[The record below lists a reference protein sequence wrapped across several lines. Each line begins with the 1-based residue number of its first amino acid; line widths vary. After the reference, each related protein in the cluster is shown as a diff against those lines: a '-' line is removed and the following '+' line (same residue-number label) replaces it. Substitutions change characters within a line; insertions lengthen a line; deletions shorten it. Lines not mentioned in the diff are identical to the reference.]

1 MIALMSQTKLLDS
14 SNSLSD
20 IVGAVHTADTTYG
33 SIVLNA
39 DGTYTYTLDND
50 NSEVNALNDG
60 ETLTDTVEYTITD
73 GDGDTTTATLEITIN
88 GHTDGAPVIEIPV
101 DPEVPETPE
110 NEGAPEGA
118 GDKIVYEG
126 DDATPGSF
134 TVTAEAGVDTITVG
148 GQEIQDATDANPV
161 TITRPEGTLV
171 ITGYDA
177 TTGDV
182 SYTYDPNVQ
191 DHTGSAPNVDSY
203 EVVVT
208 DKNGVQSTDSLDIA
222 ITDSLPQ
229 ATDDANS
236 VTEDAADNTVSGN
249 VTDND
254 NFGLDG
260 EGTPAVTPITAD
272 TTYGSIVLNADGTYT
287 YTLDNDNS
295 EVNAL
300 NDGETLTD
308 TVEYTITDGDGDTTT
323 ATLTITINGRTEG
336 NPGVNVPDEGPKDP
350 SPVDPTDP
358 NSPLNEGN
366 PEGLGHK
373 TVYEGDGPVPGE
385 FTVTVDTIDPNTKIT
400 NINVGGT
407 DIAVDS
413 DGNIVETTID
423 TGKGALVIKSYNPET
438 GKVEY
443 TYDPEVQ
450 NHETD
455 APVLD
460 EIAIIVTD
468 SNSNEGRGSLDI
480 AITDSAPVAV
490 ADTRTVTEDDTNIT
504 GNVMGNDTINVDRP
518 VNVVAVAAGATIDES
533 LTTGVATVISGVYGD
548 LTIDSNGNYTYTTN
562 AAAQAL
568 NEGDSVTDVFSYVI
582 KDSDGDTSATTV
594 TMTVTGTNDIPVI
607 NTIVPVRV
615 SEEGLVGGIKDNIG
629 TSDTTNAVTASGTI
643 SFSDVDNTN
652 LGNFSV
658 TLNGPA
664 GIKVQGNEVIWTW
677 NAGTNTLTGTV
688 TLDGSSVKVMTIE
701 VGSIKSTG
709 TGFSADYKTTLLHAI
724 DHAPN
729 DSNAPVTSIEDELAI
744 DFGVVVNDGSD
755 DSQSAVLSVIVE
767 DDSPTLGL
775 GSISIPVEPVNS
787 NVMITLD
794 ISGSMNYSSGVSK
807 PGGGEYTRLEVAKQ
821 AINKLL
827 EGYDELGDVRVQLVT
842 FSTYANGNPG
852 NIANRWMTVS
862 EAKTIVSGLVASGGT
877 NYDAALDSATQAF
890 GETGKLENATN
901 YSYFLTDGNPTYGLT
916 SLGNLTDNKGTRSNP
931 WYDAINNDTT
941 LGGTQLTGPGNS
953 SNFNDAGIGTGE
965 EAAWIAFLESK
976 DIKSYA
982 FSMGTGVSDTTNLKP
997 IAYDGTPDG
1006 GGNTNDAELAKAIT
1020 NLNQLDDILLGTLP
1034 ASVSKNLIRGD
1045 LSPVHAGYG
1054 ADGGIIY
1061 EITIDNKTY
1070 RYNEASNKVFVDN
1083 VAVAYNVYNPATF
1096 DLTIKTAEGGVL
1108 VLDVLS
1114 GEYTYQAAASK
1125 FYQESIEFTVKD
1137 NDGDYVSSNQ
1147 ILDIYPKGDGVNLTG
1162 TADSDILIGRA
1173 AAPDVLNG
1181 GAGDDI
1187 IRGKSGNDI
1196 LTGGDGNDTFVWLAA
1211 DKGGLGTPD
1220 LDIITDLSPGD
1231 KIQLSDLLQGET
1243 LDDVVSMAKYVN
1255 LEGNVLHVSSNGGYT
1270 GGTYT
1275 AAQTDLNI
1283 QLNGFTG
1290 TVDDLI
1296 NNYII

>member
-1 MIALMSQTKLLDS
+1 M
-14 SNSLSD
+14 
-20 IVGAVHTADTTYG
+20 
-33 SIVLNA
+33 
-39 DGTYTYTLDND
+39 
-50 NSEVNALNDG
+50 
-60 ETLTDTVEYTITD
+60 
-73 GDGDTTTATLEITIN
+73 
-88 GHTDGAPVIEIPV
+88 P
-101 DPEVPETPE
+101 
-110 NEGAPEGA
+110 
-118 GDKIVYEG
+118 
-126 DDATPGSF
+126 
-134 TVTAEAGVDTITVG
+134 
-148 GQEIQDATDANPV
+148 
-161 TITRPEGTLV
+161 
-171 ITGYDA
+171 
-177 TTGDV
+177 
-182 SYTYDPNVQ
+182 
-191 DHTGSAPNVDSY
+191 
-203 EVVVT
+203 
-208 DKNGVQSTDSLDIA
+208 
-222 ITDSLPQ
+222 
-229 ATDDANS
+229 
-236 VTEDAADNTVSGN
+236 
-249 VTDND
+249 
-254 NFGLDG
+254 
-260 EGTPAVTPITAD
+260 
-272 TTYGSIVLNADGTYT
+272 
-287 YTLDNDNS
+287 
-295 EVNAL
+295 
-300 NDGETLTD
+300 
-308 TVEYTITDGDGDTTT
+308 
-323 ATLTITINGRTEG
+323 TEG
-336 NPGVNVPDEGPKDP
+336 PTAP

-366 PEGLGHK
+366 PGGLGDK
-373 TVYEGDGPVPGE
+373 TVYEGDGPVHGE

-413 DGNIVETTID
+413 DGSIVETTID
-423 TGKGALVIKSYNPET
+423 TGKGTLVVKSYNPET

-455 APVLD
+455 VPVLD
-460 EIAIIVTD
+460 KIAIIVTD
-468 SNSNEGRGSLDI
+468 SNNNKGRGSLDI

-504 GNVMGNDTINVDRP
+504 GNVMGNDTINVDGP
-518 VNVVAVAAGATIDES
+518 VTVVAVGAGATIDTS

-548 LTIDSNGNYTYTTN
+548 LTIDANGNYTYTTN

-568 NEGDSVTDVFSYVI
+568 NEGESVTDVFSYVI

-594 TMTVTGTNDIPVI
+594 IMTVTGTNDTPVI

-629 TSDTTNAVTASGTI
+629 TSDTTNAVTAGGTI
-643 SFSDVDNTN
+643 SFTDVDNTK
-652 LGNFSV
+652 LGDFSV

-664 GIKVQGNEVIWTW
+664 GIKVQGNEVIWKW
-677 NAGTNTLTGTV
+677 NAATNTLTGTV

-729 DSNAPVTSIEDELAI
+729 NPNASVTSIEDELAI
-744 DFGVVVNDGSD
+744 DFEVVVNDGSGG
-755 DSQSAVLSVIVE
+755 SQSAILPVIVE

-775 GSISIPVEPVNS
+775 GSISVPVEPVNS

-794 ISGSMNYSSGVSK
+794 ISGSMDYLSGVSK
-807 PGGGEYTRLEVAKQ
+807 PGGGQYTRLQVAEQ

-827 EGYDELGDVRVQLVT
+827 DGYDELGDVRVQLVT
-842 FSTYANGNPG
+842 FSTSANGNPG
-852 NIANRWMTVS
+852 NIVNRWMTVS
-862 EAKTIVSGLVASGGT
+862 EAKAIVSGLGASGGT
-877 NYDAALDSATQAF
+877 NYDAALYAATQAF
-890 GETGKLENATN
+890 EETGKLANATN
-901 YSYFLTDGNPTYGLT
+901 YSYFLTDGSPTYGLT
-916 SLGNLTDNKGTRSNP
+916 SPNNAVKIPASWGYP
-931 WYDAINNDTT
+931 EYYDTKQGVEDIT
-941 LGGTQLTGPGNS
+941 LGGSVRTGRGDS
-953 SNFNDAGIGTGE
+953 SNFRDAGIGAGE
-965 EAAWIAFLESK
+965 EAAWISFLESQ

-1006 GGNTNDAELAKAIT
+1006 SGNTNDAELAKAIT

-1034 ASVSKNLIRGD
+1034 PSVSKNLIRGD
-1045 LSPVHAGYG
+1045 LSASDAGYG
-1054 ADGGIIY
+1054 ADGGVIY
-1061 EITIDNKTY
+1061 EITIDTNTGPKTY
-1070 RYNEASNKVFVDN
+1070 RYDKDNNQVFVGTAV
-1083 VAVAYNVYNPATF
+1083 VAGTVYNPDTF

-1125 FYQESIEFTVKD
+1125 TYQESIEFTVKD

-1147 ILDIYPKGDGVNLTG
+1147 ILDIYLKGEGVNLTG

-1173 AAPDVLNG
+1173 AAPDILSG
-1181 GAGDDI
+1181 GAGNDI
-1187 IRGKSGNDI
+1187 IRGKSGNDT

-1211 DKGGLGTPD
+1211 DKGSLGTPD
-1220 LDIITDLSPGD
+1220 LDIITDLAPGD

-1290 TVDDLI
+1290 GVDDLI

>member
-1 MIALMSQTKLLDS
+1 MPPTDS
-14 SNSLSD
+14 
-20 IVGAVHTADTTYG
+20 
-33 SIVLNA
+33 
-39 DGTYTYTLDND
+39 
-50 NSEVNALNDG
+50 
-60 ETLTDTVEYTITD
+60 
-73 GDGDTTTATLEITIN
+73 
-88 GHTDGAPVIEIPV
+88 
-101 DPEVPETPE
+101 
-110 NEGAPEGA
+110 NEGAPKGA

-134 TVTAEAGVDTITVG
+134 TVTAQAGVDTITVG
-148 GQEIQDATDANPV
+148 GQEIQDATTDNPV
-161 TITRPEGTLV
+161 TITRDEGTLV
-171 ITGYDA
+171 ITGYNA
-177 TTGDV
+177 ETGEV

-191 DHTGSAPNVDSY
+191 DHEGSAPNVDSY

-208 DKNGVQSTDSLDIA
+208 DRNGVSSKDSLDIV

-229 ATDDANS
+229 AADDANS
-236 VTEDAADNTVSGN
+236 VTEDAADNTATGTVL
-249 VTDND
+249 TND

-260 EGTPAVTPITAD
+260 QGDPAVTPIVDQALK
-272 TTYGSIVLNADGTYT
+272 YGTITINADGTYT

-295 EVNAL
+295 DVNKL

-308 TVEYTITDGDGDTTT
+308 KVEYTITDGDGDKTT
-323 ATLTITINGRTEG
+323 ATLTITINGRTDG
-336 NPGVNVPDEGPKDP
+336 NPAVDVPTEGPTAP

-366 PEGLGHK
+366 PGGLGDK
-373 TVYEGDGPVPGE
+373 TVYEGDGPVHGE

-413 DGNIVETTID
+413 DGSIVETTID
-423 TGKGALVIKSYNPET
+423 TGKGTLVVKSYNPET

-455 APVLD
+455 VPVLD
-460 EIAIIVTD
+460 KIAIIVTD
-468 SNSNEGRGSLDI
+468 SNNNKGRGSLDI

-504 GNVMGNDTINVDRP
+504 GNVMGNDTINVDGP
-518 VNVVAVAAGATIDES
+518 VTVVAVGAGATIDTS

-548 LTIDSNGNYTYTTN
+548 LTIDANGNYTYTTN

-568 NEGDSVTDVFSYVI
+568 NEGESVTDVFSYVI

-594 TMTVTGTNDIPVI
+594 IMTVTGTNDTPVI

-629 TSDTTNAVTASGTI
+629 TSDTTNAVTAGGTI
-643 SFSDVDNTN
+643 SFTDVDNTK
-652 LGNFSV
+652 LGDFSV

-664 GIKVQGNEVIWTW
+664 GIKVQGNEVIWKW
-677 NAGTNTLTGTV
+677 NAATNTLTGTV

-729 DSNAPVTSIEDELAI
+729 NSNASVTSIEDELAI
-744 DFGVVVNDGSD
+744 DFEVVVNDGSGG
-755 DSQSAVLSVIVE
+755 SQSAILPVIVE

-775 GSISIPVEPVNS
+775 GSISVPVEPVNS

-794 ISGSMNYSSGVSK
+794 ISGSMDYLSGVSK
-807 PGGGEYTRLEVAKQ
+807 PGGGQYTRLQVAEQ

-827 EGYDELGDVRVQLVT
+827 DGYDELGDVRVQLVT
-842 FSTYANGNPG
+842 FSTSANGNPG
-852 NIANRWMTVS
+852 NIVNRWMTVS
-862 EAKTIVSGLVASGGT
+862 EAKAIVSGLGASGGT
-877 NYDAALDSATQAF
+877 NYDAALYAATQAF
-890 GETGKLENATN
+890 EETGKLANATN
-901 YSYFLTDGNPTYGLT
+901 YSYFLTDGSPTYGLT
-916 SLGNLTDNKGTRSNP
+916 SPNNAVKIPASWGYP
-931 WYDAINNDTT
+931 EYYDTKQGVEDIT
-941 LGGTQLTGPGNS
+941 LGGSVRTGRGDS
-953 SNFNDAGIGTGE
+953 SNFRDAGIGAGE
-965 EAAWIAFLESK
+965 EAAWISFLESQ

-1006 GGNTNDAELAKAIT
+1006 SGNTNDAELAKAIT

-1034 ASVSKNLIRGD
+1034 PSVSKNLIRGD
-1045 LSPVHAGYG
+1045 LSASDAGYG
-1054 ADGGIIY
+1054 ADGGVIY
-1061 EITIDNKTY
+1061 EITIDTNTGPKTY
-1070 RYNEASNKVFVDN
+1070 RYDKDNNQVFVGTAV
-1083 VAVAYNVYNPATF
+1083 VAGTVYNPDTF

-1125 FYQESIEFTVKD
+1125 TYQESIEFTVKD

-1147 ILDIYPKGDGVNLTG
+1147 ILDIYLKGEGVNLTG

-1173 AAPDVLNG
+1173 AAPDILSG
-1181 GAGDDI
+1181 GAGNDI
-1187 IRGKSGNDI
+1187 IRGKSGNDT

-1211 DKGGLGTPD
+1211 DKGSLGTPD
-1220 LDIITDLSPGD
+1220 LDIITDLAPGD

-1290 TVDDLI
+1290 GVDDLI

>member
-1 MIALMSQTKLLDS
+1 MPPTDS
-14 SNSLSD
+14 
-20 IVGAVHTADTTYG
+20 
-33 SIVLNA
+33 
-39 DGTYTYTLDND
+39 
-50 NSEVNALNDG
+50 
-60 ETLTDTVEYTITD
+60 
-73 GDGDTTTATLEITIN
+73 
-88 GHTDGAPVIEIPV
+88 
-101 DPEVPETPE
+101 
-110 NEGAPEGA
+110 NEGAPKGA

-134 TVTAEAGVDTITVG
+134 TVTAQAGVDTITVG
-148 GQEIQDATDANPV
+148 GQEIQDATTDNPV
-161 TITRPEGTLV
+161 TITRDEGTLV
-171 ITGYDA
+171 ITGYNA
-177 TTGDV
+177 ETGEV

-191 DHTGSAPNVDSY
+191 DHEGSAPNVDSY

-208 DKNGVQSTDSLDIA
+208 DRNGVSSKDSLDIV

-229 ATDDANS
+229 AADDANS
-236 VTEDAADNTVSGN
+236 VTEDAADNTATGTVL
-249 VTDND
+249 TND

-260 EGTPAVTPITAD
+260 QGDPAVTPIVDQALK
-272 TTYGSIVLNADGTYT
+272 YGTITINADGTYT

-295 EVNAL
+295 DVNKL

-308 TVEYTITDGDGDTTT
+308 KVEYTITDGDGDKTT
-323 ATLTITINGRTEG
+323 ATLTITINGRTDG
-336 NPGVNVPDEGPKDP
+336 NPAVDVPTEGPTAP

-366 PEGLGHK
+366 PGGLGDK
-373 TVYEGDGPVPGE
+373 TVYEGDGPVHGE

-413 DGNIVETTID
+413 DGSIVETTID
-423 TGKGALVIKSYNPET
+423 TGKGTLVVKSYNPET

-455 APVLD
+455 VPVLD
-460 EIAIIVTD
+460 KIAIIVTD
-468 SNSNEGRGSLDI
+468 SNNNKGRGSLDI

-504 GNVMGNDTINVDRP
+504 GNVMGNDTINVDGP
-518 VNVVAVAAGATIDES
+518 VTVVAVGAGATIDTS

-548 LTIDSNGNYTYTTN
+548 LTIDANGNYTYTTN

-568 NEGDSVTDVFSYVI
+568 NEGESVTDVFSYVI

-594 TMTVTGTNDIPVI
+594 IMTVTGTNDTPVI

-629 TSDTTNAVTASGTI
+629 TSDTTNAVTAGGTI
-643 SFSDVDNTN
+643 SFTDVDNTK
-652 LGNFSV
+652 LGDFSV

-664 GIKVQGNEVIWTW
+664 GIKVQGNEVIWKW
-677 NAGTNTLTGTV
+677 NAATNTLTGTV

-729 DSNAPVTSIEDELAI
+729 NPNASVTSIEDELAI
-744 DFGVVVNDGSD
+744 DFEVVVNDGSGG
-755 DSQSAVLSVIVE
+755 SQSAILPVIVE

-775 GSISIPVEPVNS
+775 GSISVPVEPVNS

-794 ISGSMNYSSGVSK
+794 ISGSMDYLSGVSK
-807 PGGGEYTRLEVAKQ
+807 PGGGQYTRLQVAEQ

-827 EGYDELGDVRVQLVT
+827 DGYDELGDVRVQLVT
-842 FSTYANGNPG
+842 FSTSANGNPG
-852 NIANRWMTVS
+852 NIVNRWMTVS
-862 EAKTIVSGLVASGGT
+862 EAKAIVSGLGASGGT
-877 NYDAALDSATQAF
+877 NYDAALYAATQAF
-890 GETGKLENATN
+890 EETGKLANATN
-901 YSYFLTDGNPTYGLT
+901 YSYFLTDGSPTYGLT
-916 SLGNLTDNKGTRSNP
+916 SPNNAVKIPASWGYP
-931 WYDAINNDTT
+931 EYYDTKQGVEDIT
-941 LGGTQLTGPGNS
+941 LGGSVRTGRGDS
-953 SNFNDAGIGTGE
+953 SNFRDAGIGAGE
-965 EAAWIAFLESK
+965 EAAWISFLESQ

-1006 GGNTNDAELAKAIT
+1006 SGNTNDAELAKAIT

-1034 ASVSKNLIRGD
+1034 PSVSKNLIRGD
-1045 LSPVHAGYG
+1045 LSASDAGYG
-1054 ADGGIIY
+1054 ADGGVIY
-1061 EITIDNKTY
+1061 EITIDTNTGPKTY
-1070 RYNEASNKVFVDN
+1070 RYDKDNNQVFVGTAV
-1083 VAVAYNVYNPATF
+1083 VAGTVYNPDTF

-1125 FYQESIEFTVKD
+1125 TYQESIEFTVKD

-1147 ILDIYPKGDGVNLTG
+1147 ILDIYLKGEGVNLTG

-1173 AAPDVLNG
+1173 AAPDILSG
-1181 GAGDDI
+1181 GAGNDI
-1187 IRGKSGNDI
+1187 IRGKSGNDT

-1211 DKGGLGTPD
+1211 DKGSLGTPD
-1220 LDIITDLSPGD
+1220 LDIITDLAPGD

-1290 TVDDLI
+1290 GVDDLI